1 MLRNN
6 PNFIPEEVAK
16 SSKAG
21 KSICMWAR
29 AILTYTK
36 VVKQIEPLK
45 ADLESMNIE
54 FQKADAELKEKQDTL
69 NIELAKVEEL
79 RKLMQQCKNNKEK
92 LDKDIDLTQLRL
104 ERAEKLTT
112 GLADEHRR
120 WAESYE
126 FLNSKIEK
134 LIGDVF
140 ISSAYIS
147 YCGPFDGVYRDILAE
162 KWLQK
167 CTEVGIQTSDNF
179 SLENVMG
186 DPMTIMDWQID
197 KLPADSVSI

>member
-1 MLRNN
+1 MLASDIFGKLKSYDKEKIPPKVVTALDKFVDKN
-6 PNFIPEEVAK
+6 PNFVPEEVAK

-21 KSICMWAR
+21 KSLCMWTR
-29 AILTYTK
+29 AILTYTN

-54 FQKADAELKEKQDTL
+54 FQKADAELKEKQDAL

-92 LDKDIDLTQLRL
+92 LDRDIDLTQLRP

-126 FLNSKIEK
+126 FLNTKIEK
-134 LIGDVF
+134 MVGDVF
-140 ISSAYIS
+140 ISAAYIS
-147 YCGPFDGVYRDILAE
+147 Y
-162 KWLQK
+162 
-167 CTEVGIQTSDNF
+167 
-179 SLENVMG
+179 
-186 DPMTIMDWQID
+186 
-197 KLPADSVSI
+197 